1 MYGALPPQFKI
12 IMNFKK
18 SASKKVSL
26 AIAFALASSC
36 LSIFTFSQKAHAYG
50 YSLPNGLG
58 GMDYYFDDGS
68 TGYSLPNGLGGF
80 DYY

>member
-1 MYGALPPQFKI
+1 
-12 IMNFKK
+12 MNFKK

-58 GMDYYFDDGS
+58 GRIITLMMDLLVIHYLMD
-68 TGYSLPNGLGGF
+68 
-80 DYY
+80 

>member
-1 MYGALPPQFKI
+1 
-12 IMNFKK
+12 MNFKK

-50 YSLPNGLG
+50 YSSPNIFG
-58 GMDYYFDDGS
+58 GYDYYID
-68 TGYSLPNGLGGF
+68 GYSGYSTPNIFGGF
-80 DYY
+80 DYHSY

>member
-1 MYGALPPQFKI
+1 
-12 IMNFKK
+12 MNFKK

-36 LSIFTFSQKAHAYG
+36 LSIFTFSHKAHAYG